1 MTIKLAISSSSITYR
16 DNKDILIHYNSMKPK
31 HFGVLDILYCKEG
44 GYIIIQPEVEI
55 DPKSNINS
63 FINYC
68 EKKNSRDRELRWYQN
83 KYLVS
88 HCNNP
93 TFTVDEEILLCKV
106 MRFVLGKGNVEYF
119 DTFDNAKKS
128 QNQIL
133 DYSPPLSKQQ
143 NIINKFFPIYR
154 KFAFE

>member
-63 FINYC
+63 FFSGYKQTI
-68 EKKNSRDRELRWYQN
+68 KRLRIKVVESSN
-83 KYLVS
+83 GTK
-88 HCNNP
+88 
-93 TFTVDEEILLCKV
+93 TFERLAVRWLLFSLLLC
-106 MRFVLGKGNVEYF
+106 GWG
-119 DTFDNAKKS
+119 
-128 QNQIL
+128 
-133 DYSPPLSKQQ
+133 
-143 NIINKFFPIYR
+143 
-154 KFAFE
+154 